1 MKVFAH
7 TATVLLAL
15 TCFTGFVTAQT
26 QPGVSSPY
34 ATLDRNAVQY
44 AGPGRESTHDLSS
57 DVQTI
62 GILLPLHGPQAE
74 YGRRLLAA
82 AQRAIDDQQSHTQLP
97 GAPQLRLAARD
108 ENERWGQASSD
119 IVELI
124 EDEHALALV
133 TLFNGDIAHQAE
145 QVANKLGVPLL
156 TLASDPTTTAIN
168 IPWIFRMTPSDIDQ
182 AQTIAAALPEN
193 AASILI
199 VSENDHDGRAGKQE
213 MLRASQKIHAG
224 SVRTI
229 EMNRDDAAS
238 GNVLDEL
245 KQRTPDVVILWI
257 RPESTNRVLA
267 LIAEQAPRATSFLS
281 QKSAEFVS
289 TAATLNS
296 RTSTTGQSD
305 GLRLFVPSA
314 KTEEEAGPT
323 GIDLTRGEVAIYRA
337 VRLLAQAIKESGANR
352 ARLRDNLAN
361 SCRQFDA
368 AGNRV
373 AKWILV
379 PGGKLTSPS
388 PSEAFS
394 SAPPA
399 AWHNRITD

>member
-1 MKVFAH
+1 
-7 TATVLLAL
+7 
-15 TCFTGFVTAQT
+15 
-26 QPGVSSPY
+26 
-34 ATLDRNAVQY
+34 
-44 AGPGRESTHDLSS
+44 
-57 DVQTI
+57 
-62 GILLPLHGPQAE
+62 
-74 YGRRLLAA
+74 
-82 AQRAIDDQQSHTQLP
+82 
-97 GAPQLRLAARD
+97 
-108 ENERWGQASSD
+108 
-119 IVELI
+119 
-124 EDEHALALV
+124 
-133 TLFNGDIAHQAE
+133 
-145 QVANKLGVPLL
+145 
-156 TLASDPTTTAIN
+156 
-168 IPWIFRMTPSDIDQ
+168 MTPSDIDQ

-213 MLRASQKIHAG
+213 MLRALQKIHAG

-238 GNVLDEL
+238 GNLLDEL
-245 KQRTPDVVILWI
+245 KQRTPNVVILWI

-296 RTSTTGQSD
+296 HTSTTEQSD

-314 KTEEEAGPT
+314 KTEEEAAPT

-388 PSEAFS
+388 PSEALS
-394 SAPPA
+394 SAHLP
-399 AWHNRITD
+399 HGTIE